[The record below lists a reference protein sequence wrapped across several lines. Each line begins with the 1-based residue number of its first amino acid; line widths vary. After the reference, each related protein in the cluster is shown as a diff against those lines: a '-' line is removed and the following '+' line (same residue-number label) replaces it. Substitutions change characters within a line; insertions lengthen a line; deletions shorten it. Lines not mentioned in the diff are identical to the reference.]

1 MSKPKVAFYWAAS
14 CGGCEIAVLDIGDRI
29 LPLSEAVDIVF
40 WPCAI
45 DIKYDDVRAM
55 EDNEIDLCLFNG
67 AIRTSENEE
76 MAKLLRKK
84 SKILVAYGS
93 CASEG
98 CIPALANLKTRKE
111 ILERTYIEIPSMDNP
126 DRIFPQT
133 EFEVPEGKLELPEFY
148 DTVYTLDQVV
158 DVDYYVPGCPPVA
171 DQTWAVLTAVLEG
184 NLPEKGS
191 VVGAGTKIVCD
202 DCPLERDEEKKI
214 SGFFRPHEIIP
225 DPDKCLLEQG
235 IYCAGI
241 GTRAG
246 CEALCPTVGMP
257 CRGCY
262 GPPPGLFDQGAKIV
276 SALGSVIDSE
286 DPEEVN
292 RIMDQI
298 PCPAGLFYR
307 FGLAHSILRRKTT
320 DDYKD

>member
-1 MSKPKVAFYWAAS
+1 MGKPKVALYWAAS

-29 LPLSEAVDIVF
+29 LPLTEAVDIVF

-45 DIKYDDVRAM
+45 DVKYDDVRAM
-55 EDNEIDLCLFNG
+55 EDGEIDLCLFNG
-67 AIRTSENEE
+67 AIRTSENLE
-76 MAKLLRKK
+76 MAELLRKK

-93 CASEG
+93 CAHEG
-98 CIPALANLKTRKE
+98 CVIGLANLKERKA
-111 ILERTYIEIPSMDNP
+111 ILEQNYLTSPSLDNP
-126 DRIFPQT
+126 DGILPQT
-133 EFEVPEGKLELPEFY
+133 SYTAPEGELDLPEFFH
-148 DTVYTLDQVV
+148 TLRTLDQVV

-184 NLPEKGS
+184 NLPAKGS

-202 DCPLERDEEKKI
+202 ECPLEKEEKKI
-214 SGFFRPHEIIP
+214 SGFKRPHEVIP
-225 DPDKCLLEQG
+225 EPGKCLLEQG
-235 IYCAGI
+235 IFCAGI

-246 CEALCPTVGMP
+246 CEALCPSVGMP

-262 GPPPGLFDQGAKIV
+262 GPPPGVRDQGAKLV

-286 DPEEVN
+286 DPAEVD

-298 PCPAGLFYR
+298 PCPTGLFYR
-307 FGLAHSILRRKTT
+307 FSLAHSILRRRTS
-320 DDYKD
+320 DGYKD

>member
-29 LPLSEAVDIVF
+29 LPLSEAVEIVF

-55 EDNEIDLCLFNG
+55 QDGEIDLCLFNG
-67 AIRTSENEE
+67 AIRNSENEE
-76 MAKLLRKK
+76 MAKLLRRK
-84 SKILVAYGS
+84 SRILVAYGS
-93 CASEG
+93 CAHEG
-98 CIPALANLKTRKE
+98 CIPGLANLKTRRE
-111 ILERTYIEIPSMDNP
+111 ILHRNYIEIPSLDNP
-126 DRIFPQT
+126 DGTMPRT
-133 EFEVPEGKLELPEFY
+133 RTEVPEGELELPEFY

-158 DVDYYVPGCPPVA
+158 EVDYYVPGCPPVA
-171 DQTWAVLTAVLEG
+171 DQTWAVLEAVLEG

-202 DCPLERDEEKKI
+202 DCPLEKKETSI
-214 SGFFRPHEIIP
+214 SGFVRPHEIVP
-225 DPDKCLLEQG
+225 EPGRCLLEQG

-241 GTRAG
+241 GTRTG
-246 CEALCPTVGMP
+246 CGALCPSVGMP

-262 GPPPGLFDQGAKIV
+262 GPPPGVLDQGAKIV
-276 SALGSVIDSE
+276 SALGSVIDSQ
-286 DPEEVN
+286 DPEEVE
-292 RIMDQI
+292 RIMAQI
-298 PCPAGLFYR
+298 PCPVGLFYR
-307 FGLAHSILRRKTT
+307 FSLPHSILRRKTT

>member
-1 MSKPKVAFYWAAS
+1 MSKPKVALYWAAS

-29 LPLSEAVDIVF
+29 LPLTEAVDIVF

-45 DIKYDDVRAM
+45 DVKYDDVRAM
-55 EDNEIDLCLFNG
+55 EDGEIDLCLFNG
-67 AIRTSENEE
+67 AIRTSENLE
-76 MAKLLRKK
+76 MAELMRRK

-98 CIPALANLKTRKE
+98 CVIGLANLKDKKD
-111 ILERTYIEIPSMDNP
+111 ILEGSYITSPAMDNP
-126 DRIFPQT
+126 DRILPQT
-133 EFEVPEGKLELPEFY
+133 SSTVPEGELDLPEFY
-148 DTVYTLDQVV
+148 DTLRTLDQVV

-202 DCPLERDEEKKI
+202 ECPLDKEEKKI
-214 SGFFRPHEIIP
+214 SEFKRPHEVIP
-225 DPDKCLLEQG
+225 EPDKCLLEQG

-262 GPPPGLFDQGAKIV
+262 GPPPGVKDQGAKII
-276 SALGSVIDSE
+276 SALGSIIDSE
-286 DPEEVN
+286 DPEVVD
-292 RIMDQI
+292 RIMAQI
-298 PCPAGLFYR
+298 PNPTSLFYR
-307 FGLAHSILRRKTT
+307 FSLAHSILRRKTT
-320 DDYKD
+320 DGYKD